1 MFAIQRFVRMVAFRW
16 TYPIVPEMF
25 QNNGPSVTYSR
36 NNIYLSDTVT
46 LTR

>member
-1 MFAIQRFVRMVAFRW
+1 MATFRW
-16 TYPIVPEMF
+16 TYPTVPDMF
-25 QNNGPSVTYSR
+25 QNNDRSVTYSR